1 MGGEGGRA
9 VVASFSVCPEARN
22 RSGSLNGEMDLSF
35 EGQGSSGGVSQP
47 SEQGNLRSLICLR
60 VGRLKD
66 LKLPSRP
73 RTFFLYSV

>member
-1 MGGEGGRA
+1 M
-9 VVASFSVCPEARN
+9 VASFSVCPEARN
-22 RSGSLNGEMDLSF
+22 RSGSLNGEVDLSF
-35 EGQGSSGGVSQP
+35 EGGQGSSGGVSQP

-73 RTFFLYSV
+73 RTFFLYSI